1 MNPELRERIQQICD
15 ATSASQPV
23 AISIHLGNSVWL
35 KQHYTS
41 LRWKNLG
48 DDSQT
53 SFLAKIPG
61 TAFFSKVAGTERSSL
76 YFLASDGA
84 GNTLQFGEDAICA
97 DEIDMEK
104 LAFSVNASEGG

>member
-1 MNPELRERIQQICD
+1 MNAELRERIQQICG

-48 DDSQT
+48 DESET
-53 SFLAKIPG
+53 SFLSKIPG
-61 TAFFSKVAGTERSSL
+61 TAFFSKVAGMEKSTIV
-76 YFLASDGA
+76 FQAADAA
-84 GNTLQFGEDAICA
+84 GNTLQFGEDAICT

-104 LAFSVNASEGG
+104 LAFSVDAGATG